1 MKIEEILP
9 FLIPIVILEVILF
22 GITLHHILT
31 HEHYKRGSRSMWII
45 ISIVGIAFLG
55 PLLYF
60 MIGKEDA

>member
-55 PLLYF
+55 PFLYF
-60 MIGKEDA
+60 MIGREDA

>member
-31 HEHYKRGSRSMWII
+31 HEHYKRGNRSMWII